1 MKNHDG
7 AGGGLRRG
15 RARVDANRRRRALGA
30 RERKRRNDFGPEAV
44 GAAARGCNPAA
55 IPGVRETDAA
65 LLVPAAALDAASP
78 AFARW
83 AGPKE

>member
-1 MKNHDG
+1 M
-7 AGGGLRRG
+7 
-15 RARVDANRRRRALGA
+15 DANGRRRALGA
-30 RERKRRNDFGPEAV
+30 RERKCRNDFGPEAV

-65 LLVPAAALDAASP
+65 LLVPAAALDAARP